1 MVYGLVRPG
10 SLTSGAEGFANPCL
24 WKGET
29 GDPEQLKTEAM
40 IWGETNLFTKYAIR
54 MQYNTL

>member
-29 GDPEQLKTEAM
+29 GDPEQLKTAAV
-40 IWGETNLFTKYAIR
+40 IWGETN
-54 MQYNTL
+54 